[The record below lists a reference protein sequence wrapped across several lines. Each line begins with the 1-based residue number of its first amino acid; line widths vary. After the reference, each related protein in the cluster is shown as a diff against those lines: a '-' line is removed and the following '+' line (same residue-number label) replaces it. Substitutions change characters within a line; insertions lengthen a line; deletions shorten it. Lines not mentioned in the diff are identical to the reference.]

1 MKVVIC
7 VDDVHPETGW
17 GLPDDSAMIW
27 MEELYKKYGA
37 KCTLFIPANYRR
49 KYPISLHLDWINGLL
64 SKPYFELAAHG
75 MYHDSSDRRRFG
87 ECEFGELRDI
97 EVISER
103 LNEMWDMWDAVGY
116 WPIGWRSPGW
126 LCSQESATQISNLKL
141 FKYVA
146 VHYEH
151 DRGVEWGPNITKFYG
166 HDGIQSTDIS
176 VHNNDMIVFQSHI
189 NGNHNDNVWSE
200 NNYKQLD
207 LSLQHLVNTYPEVE
221 FATFSEC
228 INKL

>member
-1 MKVVIC
+1 MKVIIC

-17 GLPDDSAMIW
+17 GLLNDPAMIW

-37 KCTLFIPANYRR
+37 KFVLFIPSNYHN
-49 KYPISLHLDWINGLL
+49 KYLISNHKDWITELK
-64 SKPYFELAAHG
+64 SRPYYELAAHG
-75 MYHDSSDRRRFG
+75 MSHDSSDRSKFG
-87 ECEFGELRDI
+87 ECEFGEIHDTS
-97 EVISER
+97 VISNKIAR
-103 LNEMWDMWDAVGY
+103 MLDAWRSVGHK
-116 WPIGWRSPGW
+116 PLGWRSPGW
-126 LCSQESATQISNLKL
+126 LCTQASASQLKYL

-151 DRGVEWGPNITKFYG
+151 DRVIDWGSNITKFYG

-207 LSLQHLVNTYPEVE
+207 LSLQHLIDTIPDLE
-221 FATFSEC
+221 FTTFSNC
-228 INKL
+228 V

>member
-17 GLPDDSAMIW
+17 GLLDDPAMLW
-27 MEELYKKYGA
+27 MEDLYTKYDA
-37 KCTLFIPANYRR
+37 MFNLFIPANYHH
-49 KYPISLHLDWINGLL
+49 KYPLSNHKEWVKELR

-87 ECEFGELRDI
+87 ECEFGKLVDSSI
-97 EVISER
+97 ISDRINLMFDE
-103 LNEMWDMWDAVGY
+103 WKTVGY
-116 WPIGWRSPGW
+116 IPSGWRSPGW
-126 LCSQESATQISNLKL
+126 LCSQESATLLSKK
-141 FKYVA
+141 FHYVA

-151 DRGVEWGPNITKFYG
+151 DRGITWDQDVIKFYG

-189 NGNHNDNVWSE
+189 NGKHNDNVWSE

-207 LSLQHLVNTYPEVE
+207 LSLQYLVDTYPDLK
-221 FATFSEC
+221 FTTFSEC
-228 INKL
+228 V